1 MRVILFSNKLTSFA
15 KTKKTNGYQKSTH
28 LYLLKKKKKKN
39 NLNQFK
45 KIKAMKK
52 TYKNTISEYS
62 LKYTKT
68 DIQKTQIKSSQNSV
82 DVIRKF
88 YFDDINI
95 YESFFILLLNRANN
109 TTGFAKISQGG
120 TAGTVVDIKI
130 IAKYAVESL
139 SSAVIIC
146 HNHPSGNKQPSD
158 ADLNIT
164 RKIKDALLLL
174 DIKLIDHIIITENDY
189 YSFADNGDL

>member
-1 MRVILFSNKLTSFA
+1 ME
-15 KTKKTNGYQKSTH
+15 
-28 LYLLKKKKKKN
+28 
-39 NLNQFK
+39 
-45 KIKAMKK
+45 K

-68 DIQKTQIKSSQNSV
+68 DIQKTKITTSESASN
-82 DVIRKF
+82 VIRQF

-146 HNHPSGNKQPSD
+146 HNHPSGNIKPSE
-158 ADLNIT
+158 ADINIT
-164 RKIKDALLLL
+164 KKIKDALLLL
-174 DIKLIDHIIITENDY
+174 DISLTDHIILTENNY
-189 YSFADNGDL
+189 YSFADNGNL

>member
-1 MRVILFSNKLTSFA
+1 MEK
-15 KTKKTNGYQKSTH
+15 
-28 LYLLKKKKKKN
+28 
-39 NLNQFK
+39 
-45 KIKAMKK
+45 
-52 TYKNTISEYS
+52 YKNTISEYS
-62 LKYTKT
+62 LKYTKS
-68 DIQKTQIKSSQNSV
+68 DIQKTKITTSESASN
-82 DVIRKF
+82 VIRQF

-130 IAKYAVESL
+130 IAKYAVDSL
-139 SSAVIIC
+139 SSSVIIC

-158 ADLNIT
+158 ADINIT
-164 RKIKDALLLL
+164 KKIKDALSLL
-174 DIKLIDHIIITENDY
+174 DIKLIDHIIITENDF

>member
-1 MRVILFSNKLTSFA
+1 
-15 KTKKTNGYQKSTH
+15 
-28 LYLLKKKKKKN
+28 
-39 NLNQFK
+39 
-45 KIKAMKK
+45 MKK
-52 TYKNTISEYS
+52 YKNTISEYS
-62 LKYTKT
+62 LKYTKSE
-68 DIQKTQIKSSQNSV
+68 IQKTKVTTSESASK
-82 DVIRKF
+82 VIRQF

-120 TAGTVVDIKI
+120 TAGTSVDIKI
-130 IAKYAVESL
+130 IAKYAVDSL
-139 SSAVIIC
+139 SSSVIIC

-174 DIKLIDHIIITENDY
+174 DVKLIDHIIITENDF
-189 YSFADNGDL
+189 YSFADNGNL

>member
-1 MRVILFSNKLTSFA
+1 
-15 KTKKTNGYQKSTH
+15 
-28 LYLLKKKKKKN
+28 
-39 NLNQFK
+39 
-45 KIKAMKK
+45 MKK
-52 TYKNTISEYS
+52 TYKSTISEYS
-62 LKYTKT
+62 LKYTKSQ
-68 DIQKTQIKSSQNSV
+68 IQKTKVTTSESASN
-82 DVIRKF
+82 VIRKF

-146 HNHPSGNKQPSD
+146 HNHPSGDKRPSD

-164 RKIKDALLLL
+164 RRIKDALLLL
-174 DIKLIDHIIITENDY
+174 DIKLIDHIIITENDF

>member
-1 MRVILFSNKLTSFA
+1 
-15 KTKKTNGYQKSTH
+15 
-28 LYLLKKKKKKN
+28 
-39 NLNQFK
+39 
-45 KIKAMKK
+45 MKK
-52 TYKNTISEYS
+52 TYKSTISEYS
-62 LKYTKT
+62 LKYTKSE
-68 DIQKTQIKSSQNSV
+68 IQKTKVTTSESASN
-82 DVIRKF
+82 VIRKF

-120 TAGTVVDIKI
+120 TDGTVVDIKI

-146 HNHPSGNKQPSD
+146 HNHPSGNIKPSE
-158 ADLNIT
+158 ADINIT
-164 RKIKDALLLL
+164 KKIKDALLLL
-174 DIKLIDHIIITENDY
+174 DISLTDHIILSENNY

>member
-1 MRVILFSNKLTSFA
+1 
-15 KTKKTNGYQKSTH
+15 
-28 LYLLKKKKKKN
+28 
-39 NLNQFK
+39 
-45 KIKAMKK
+45 MKK
-52 TYKNTISEYS
+52 YKTTISEYS

-68 DIQKTQIKSSQNSV
+68 DIQKTKITTSESASK
-82 DVIRKF
+82 VIRQF
-88 YFDDINI
+88 YFDDISI

-130 IAKYAVESL
+130 IAKYAVDSL
-139 SSAVIIC
+139 SPNIIIC

-174 DIKLIDHIIITENDY
+174 DIKLVDHIIITENDFF
-189 YSFADNGDL
+189 SFADNGNL

>member
-1 MRVILFSNKLTSFA
+1 MKE
-15 KTKKTNGYQKSTH
+15 YKS
-28 LYLLKKKKKKN
+28 
-39 NLNQFK
+39 
-45 KIKAMKK
+45 
-52 TYKNTISEYS
+52 TISEYS
-62 LKYTKT
+62 LKYTKSE
-68 DIQKTQIKSSQNSV
+68 IQKTKITTSESASN
-82 DVIRKF
+82 VIRKF

-120 TAGTVVDIKI
+120 TAGTCVDIKI

-164 RKIKDALLLL
+164 RRIKDALLLL
-174 DIKLIDHIIITENDY
+174 DIKLIDHIIITENDF
-189 YSFADNGDL
+189 YSFSDNGNL

>member
-1 MRVILFSNKLTSFA
+1 
-15 KTKKTNGYQKSTH
+15 
-28 LYLLKKKKKKN
+28 
-39 NLNQFK
+39 
-45 KIKAMKK
+45 MKK

-62 LKYTKT
+62 LKYTKSE
-68 DIQKTQIKSSQNSV
+68 IQKTKVTTSESASN
-82 DVIRKF
+82 VIRKF

-146 HNHPSGNKQPSD
+146 HNHQSGNIKPSE
-158 ADLNIT
+158 ADINIT
-164 RKIKDALLLL
+164 KKIKDALLLL
-174 DIKLIDHIIITENDY
+174 DISLTDHIILSENNY

>member
-1 MRVILFSNKLTSFA
+1 
-15 KTKKTNGYQKSTH
+15 
-28 LYLLKKKKKKN
+28 
-39 NLNQFK
+39 
-45 KIKAMKK
+45 MKK
-52 TYKNTISEYS
+52 TYKSTISEYS
-62 LKYTKT
+62 LKYTKSQ
-68 DIQKTQIKSSQNSV
+68 IQKTKVTTSESASN
-82 DVIRKF
+82 VIRKF

-146 HNHPSGNKQPSD
+146 HNHPSGDKRPSD

-164 RKIKDALLLL
+164 RRIKDALLLL
-174 DIKLIDHIIITENDY
+174 DIKLIDHIIITENDF
-189 YSFADNGDL
+189 YSFADNGNL

>member
-1 MRVILFSNKLTSFA
+1 
-15 KTKKTNGYQKSTH
+15 
-28 LYLLKKKKKKN
+28 
-39 NLNQFK
+39 
-45 KIKAMKK
+45 MKK
-52 TYKNTISEYS
+52 TYKSKISEYS
-62 LKYTKT
+62 LKYTKSQ
-68 DIQKTQIKSSQNSV
+68 IQKTKVTTSESASN
-82 DVIRKF
+82 VIRKF

-146 HNHPSGNKQPSD
+146 HNHPSGDKRPSD
-158 ADLNIT
+158 ADLNNT
-164 RKIKDALLLL
+164 RRIKDALLLL
-174 DIKLIDHIIITENDY
+174 DVKLFDHIIITENDF
-189 YSFADNGDL
+189 YSFSDNGNL

>member
-1 MRVILFSNKLTSFA
+1 
-15 KTKKTNGYQKSTH
+15 
-28 LYLLKKKKKKN
+28 
-39 NLNQFK
+39 
-45 KIKAMKK
+45 MKK
-52 TYKNTISEYS
+52 TYKSTISEYS
-62 LKYTKT
+62 LKYTKSE
-68 DIQKTQIKSSQNSV
+68 IQKTKITTSESASN
-82 DVIRKF
+82 VIRKF

-174 DIKLIDHIIITENDY
+174 DIKLIDHIIITENDF
-189 YSFADNGDL
+189 YSFSDNGNL

>member
-1 MRVILFSNKLTSFA
+1 
-15 KTKKTNGYQKSTH
+15 
-28 LYLLKKKKKKN
+28 
-39 NLNQFK
+39 
-45 KIKAMKK
+45 MKK
-52 TYKNTISEYS
+52 TYKSTISEYS

-68 DIQKTQIKSSQNSV
+68 DIQKTKVTTSENASN
-82 DVIRKF
+82 VIRKF

-130 IAKYAVESL
+130 IAKYAVDSL
-139 SSAVIIC
+139 SSSVIIC
-146 HNHPSGNKQPSD
+146 HNHPSGDKRPSD

-164 RKIKDALLLL
+164 RRIKDALLLL
-174 DIKLIDHIIITENDY
+174 DIKLIDHIIITENDF
-189 YSFADNGDL
+189 YSFADNGNL

>member
-1 MRVILFSNKLTSFA
+1 
-15 KTKKTNGYQKSTH
+15 
-28 LYLLKKKKKKN
+28 
-39 NLNQFK
+39 
-45 KIKAMKK
+45 MKK
-52 TYKNTISEYS
+52 TYKSTISEYS
-62 LKYTKT
+62 LKYTKSE
-68 DIQKTQIKSSQNSV
+68 IQKTKVTTSESASN
-82 DVIRKF
+82 VIRKF

-146 HNHPSGNKQPSD
+146 HNHPSGNIEPSE
-158 ADLNIT
+158 ADINIT
-164 RKIKDALLLL
+164 KKIKDVLLLL
-174 DIKLIDHIIITENDY
+174 DIKLIDHIIITENDF
-189 YSFADNGDL
+189 YSFADNGNL

>member
-1 MRVILFSNKLTSFA
+1 
-15 KTKKTNGYQKSTH
+15 
-28 LYLLKKKKKKN
+28 
-39 NLNQFK
+39 
-45 KIKAMKK
+45 MKK
-52 TYKNTISEYS
+52 TYKSTISEYS
-62 LKYTKT
+62 LKYTKSE
-68 DIQKTQIKSSQNSV
+68 IQKTKVTTSESASNI
-82 DVIRKF
+82 IRKF

-130 IAKYAVESL
+130 IAKYAVDSL
-139 SSAVIIC
+139 SPNVIIC

-164 RKIKDALLLL
+164 RRIKDALLLL
-174 DIKLIDHIIITENDY
+174 DIKLIDHIIITENDF
-189 YSFADNGDL
+189 YSFADNGNL

>member
-1 MRVILFSNKLTSFA
+1 
-15 KTKKTNGYQKSTH
+15 
-28 LYLLKKKKKKN
+28 
-39 NLNQFK
+39 
-45 KIKAMKK
+45 MKK
-52 TYKNTISEYS
+52 TYKSTISEYS

-68 DIQKTQIKSSQNSV
+68 DIQKTKITASENASN
-82 DVIRKF
+82 VIRQF

-120 TAGTVVDIKI
+120 TAGTFVDIKI
-130 IAKYAVESL
+130 IAKYAVDSM

-158 ADLNIT
+158 DDLNIT
-164 RKIKDALLLL
+164 KKIKDALLLL

-189 YSFADNGDL
+189 YSFADNGNL

>member
-1 MRVILFSNKLTSFA
+1 MKE
-15 KTKKTNGYQKSTH
+15 YKS
-28 LYLLKKKKKKN
+28 
-39 NLNQFK
+39 
-45 KIKAMKK
+45 
-52 TYKNTISEYS
+52 TISEYS
-62 LKYTKT
+62 LKYTKSE
-68 DIQKTQIKSSQNSV
+68 IQKTKITTSESASN
-82 DVIRKF
+82 VIRKF

-146 HNHPSGNKQPSD
+146 HNHPSGNIKPSE
-158 ADLNIT
+158 ADISIT
-164 RKIKDALLLL
+164 KKIKDALLLL
-174 DIKLIDHIIITENDY
+174 DISLTDHIILSENNY
-189 YSFADNGDL
+189 YSFADNGNL

>member
-1 MRVILFSNKLTSFA
+1 
-15 KTKKTNGYQKSTH
+15 
-28 LYLLKKKKKKN
+28 
-39 NLNQFK
+39 
-45 KIKAMKK
+45 MKK
-52 TYKNTISEYS
+52 TYKSTISEYS

-68 DIQKTQIKSSQNSV
+68 DIQKTKITTSESASN
-82 DVIRKF
+82 VIRKF

-130 IAKYAVESL
+130 IAKYAVDSL
-139 SSAVIIC
+139 SPNVIIC

-174 DIKLIDHIIITENDY
+174 DIKLIDHIIITENDF
-189 YSFADNGDL
+189 YSFADNGNLI

>member
-1 MRVILFSNKLTSFA
+1 
-15 KTKKTNGYQKSTH
+15 
-28 LYLLKKKKKKN
+28 
-39 NLNQFK
+39 
-45 KIKAMKK
+45 MKK
-52 TYKNTISEYS
+52 TYKSTISEYS
-62 LKYTKT
+62 LKYTKSE
-68 DIQKTQIKSSQNSV
+68 IQKTKITTSESASN
-82 DVIRKF
+82 VIRKF
-88 YFDDINI
+88 YFDDISI

-120 TAGTVVDIKI
+120 TAGTCVDIKI

-174 DIKLIDHIIITENDY
+174 DIQLIDHIIITENDF
-189 YSFADNGDL
+189 YSFADNGNL

>member
-1 MRVILFSNKLTSFA
+1 
-15 KTKKTNGYQKSTH
+15 
-28 LYLLKKKKKKN
+28 
-39 NLNQFK
+39 
-45 KIKAMKK
+45 MKK
-52 TYKNTISEYS
+52 TYKSKISEFS

-68 DIQKTQIKSSQNSV
+68 DIQKTKVTTSESASN
-82 DVIRKF
+82 VIRKF

-130 IAKYAVESL
+130 IAKYAVDSL
-139 SSAVIIC
+139 SPNVIIC
-146 HNHPSGNKQPSD
+146 HNHPSGDKRPSG

-164 RKIKDALLLL
+164 RRIKDALLLL
-174 DIKLIDHIIITENDY
+174 DIKLIDHIIITENDF

>member
-1 MRVILFSNKLTSFA
+1 
-15 KTKKTNGYQKSTH
+15 
-28 LYLLKKKKKKN
+28 
-39 NLNQFK
+39 
-45 KIKAMKK
+45 MKK
-52 TYKNTISEYS
+52 TYKSTISEYS
-62 LKYTKT
+62 LKYTKSE
-68 DIQKTQIKSSQNSV
+68 IQKTKITTSESASN
-82 DVIRKF
+82 VIRKF

-174 DIKLIDHIIITENDY
+174 DIKLIDHIIITENDF

>member
-1 MRVILFSNKLTSFA
+1 
-15 KTKKTNGYQKSTH
+15 
-28 LYLLKKKKKKN
+28 
-39 NLNQFK
+39 
-45 KIKAMKK
+45 MKK
-52 TYKNTISEYS
+52 TYKSTISEYS

-68 DIQKTQIKSSQNSV
+68 DIQKTKITTSENAYSVIK
-82 DVIRKF
+82 KF

-174 DIKLIDHIIITENDY
+174 DIKLIDHIIITENDF

>member
-1 MRVILFSNKLTSFA
+1 
-15 KTKKTNGYQKSTH
+15 
-28 LYLLKKKKKKN
+28 
-39 NLNQFK
+39 
-45 KIKAMKK
+45 MKK
-52 TYKNTISEYS
+52 TYKSTISEYS
-62 LKYTKT
+62 LKYTKSE
-68 DIQKTQIKSSQNSV
+68 IQKTKVTTSESASN
-82 DVIRKF
+82 VIRKF

-164 RKIKDALLLL
+164 RRIKDALLLL
-174 DIKLIDHIIITENDY
+174 DIKLIDHIIITENDF
-189 YSFADNGDL
+189 YSFADNGNL

>member
-1 MRVILFSNKLTSFA
+1 
-15 KTKKTNGYQKSTH
+15 
-28 LYLLKKKKKKN
+28 
-39 NLNQFK
+39 
-45 KIKAMKK
+45 MKK
-52 TYKNTISEYS
+52 TYKSTISEYS
-62 LKYTKT
+62 LKYTKSQ
-68 DIQKTQIKSSQNSV
+68 IQKTKVTTSESASN
-82 DVIRKF
+82 VIRKF

-146 HNHPSGNKQPSD
+146 HNHPSGDKRPSD

-164 RKIKDALLLL
+164 RRIKDALLLL
-174 DIKLIDHIIITENDY
+174 DVKLFDHIIITENDF

>member
-1 MRVILFSNKLTSFA
+1 
-15 KTKKTNGYQKSTH
+15 
-28 LYLLKKKKKKN
+28 
-39 NLNQFK
+39 
-45 KIKAMKK
+45 MKK
-52 TYKNTISEYS
+52 YKTTISEYS
-62 LKYTKT
+62 LKYTKSE
-68 DIQKTQIKSSQNSV
+68 IQKTKITTSESASN
-82 DVIRKF
+82 VIRQF

-95 YESFFILLLNRANN
+95 YESFFILLLNRANI

-130 IAKYAVESL
+130 IAKYAVDSL
-139 SSAVIIC
+139 SPNIIIC

-174 DIKLIDHIIITENDY
+174 DIQLIDHIIITENDF
-189 YSFADNGDL
+189 YSFADNGNL

>member
-1 MRVILFSNKLTSFA
+1 ME
-15 KTKKTNGYQKSTH
+15 TKN
-28 LYLLKKKKKKN
+28 
-39 NLNQFK
+39 
-45 KIKAMKK
+45 
-52 TYKNTISEYS
+52 YKNTISEYS
-62 LKYTKT
+62 LKYTKSE
-68 DIQKTQIKSSQNSV
+68 IQKTKITTSESASKC
-82 DVIRKF
+82 IRQF

-146 HNHPSGNKQPSD
+146 HNHPSGNKQPSE
-158 ADLNIT
+158 ADINIT
-164 RKIKDALLLL
+164 KQIKDALLLL
-174 DIKLIDHIIITENDY
+174 DIKLIDHIIITENDF

>member
-1 MRVILFSNKLTSFA
+1 
-15 KTKKTNGYQKSTH
+15 
-28 LYLLKKKKKKN
+28 
-39 NLNQFK
+39 
-45 KIKAMKK
+45 MKK
-52 TYKNTISEYS
+52 TYKSTISEYS

-130 IAKYAVESL
+130 IAKYAVDSL
-139 SSAVIIC
+139 SPNVIIC
-146 HNHPSGNKQPSD
+146 HNHPSGNIKPSE
-158 ADLNIT
+158 ADINIT
-164 RKIKDALLLL
+164 KKIKDALLLL
-174 DIKLIDHIIITENDY
+174 DISLTDHIILSENNY